1 MDFLRVNDL
10 GPEALGDLV
19 ALGAHI
25 KSSPHLFADALRGK
39 AVAMLFQKPS
49 LRTRVSTELGVRQMA
64 GHPIVLGQDSVGFG
78 GREPASDIAR
88 VLDRMVDVISIRVE
102 HHGDLEAMALA
113 TDAPVINLLSD
124 VAHPCQA
131 VADLITIAEIR
142 PLEGAVVAYVGDGN
156 NVAVSL
162 MHAVVRTG
170 GEFRVAN
177 PPGYAIPSGELEAAK
192 EFGTVTQTE
201 SPIEAV
207 ANADV
212 VYTDVWTSMGQ
223 EAEAKKRFTAFK
235 EYQVGIELFSQAADG
250 AIFLHCLPAHR
261 GEEVSTELMVHPRQR
276 VFDQAENR
284 LYAIKA
290 ILLACVET
298 SG

>member
-1 MDFLRVNDL
+1 MDFLRVGDL
-10 GPEALGDLV
+10 EPEALGGLV
-19 ALGAHI
+19 ALGARI
-25 KSSPHLFADALRGK
+25 KSRPDAFTDALRSK
-39 AVAMLFQKPS
+39 AIAILFQKPS
-49 LRTRVSTELGVRQMA
+49 LRTRVSTELGVSQM
-64 GHPIVLGQDSVGFG
+64 GGYPIVLGQNSVGLG

-88 VLDRMVDVISIRVE
+88 VLDRMVDVMALRVE
-102 HHGDLEAMALA
+102 QHGDLEAMALA
-113 TDAPVINLLSD
+113 AEAPVINLLSD

-131 VADLITIAEIR
+131 VADLITIAENR

-170 GEFRVAN
+170 GEFRIAN
-177 PPGYAIPSGELEAAK
+177 PRGYAIPATEVEVA
-192 EFGTVTQTE
+192 EQFGTVIQTE
-201 SPIEAV
+201 VPVEAV
-207 ANADV
+207 TDANV

-223 EAEAKKRFTAFK
+223 EAETKKRLGAF
-235 EYQVGIELFSQAADG
+235 EGYQVGLDLFGQAADE

-261 GEEVSTELMVHPRQR
+261 GQEVSTELMLHPQQR

-290 ILLACVET
+290 VLLACIET
-298 SG
+298 PV